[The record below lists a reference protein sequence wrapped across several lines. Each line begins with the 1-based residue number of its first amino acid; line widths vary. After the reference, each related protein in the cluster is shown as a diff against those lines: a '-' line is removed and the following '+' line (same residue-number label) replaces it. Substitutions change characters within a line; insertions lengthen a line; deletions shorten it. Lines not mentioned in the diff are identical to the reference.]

1 MHGHLSQDTQ
11 VAVPAAVIWDVYGTL
26 ELGRLVNKLLGD
38 VIGSVEVIE
47 GDGGV
52 GTLIKVTFRPG
63 SPVDGYMIEKF
74 TKVDDE
80 NRVKETEIVEG
91 GYKAL
96 GRRKMRGHLSQDTA
110 VEVPAAVIWDVYRGL
125 QLGKLADELLGDVV
139 GKVEVVQGDGGVGTI
154 VKVTFPPGTPGP
166 GYMKERITIIDDEIR
181 LKEAETIEGGF
192 KDVGFDVY
200 RMRLQILEKDAES
213 SIVRSSVDYEIDDK
227 LQELASQATTK
238 PMEILAEVVGKYLK
252 EKLNS
257 TK

>member
-1 MHGHLSQDTQ
+1 
-11 VAVPAAVIWDVYGTL
+11 
-26 ELGRLVNKLLGD
+26 
-38 VIGSVEVIE
+38 
-47 GDGGV
+47 
-52 GTLIKVTFRPG
+52 
-63 SPVDGYMIEKF
+63 
-74 TKVDDE
+74 
-80 NRVKETEIVEG
+80 
-91 GYKAL
+91 
-96 GRRKMRGHLSQDTA
+96 MRGHLSQDTV
-110 VEVPAAVIWDVYRGL
+110 VEVPAAVLWDVFRSL
-125 QLGKLADELLGDVV
+125 QLAKLVDELLGDVV

-154 VKVTFPPGTPGP
+154 LKIIFPPGTPGP
-166 GYMKERITIIDDEIR
+166 GYMKERFTIIDDEIR

>member
-1 MHGHLSQDTQ
+1 
-11 VAVPAAVIWDVYGTL
+11 
-26 ELGRLVNKLLGD
+26 
-38 VIGSVEVIE
+38 
-47 GDGGV
+47 
-52 GTLIKVTFRPG
+52 
-63 SPVDGYMIEKF
+63 
-74 TKVDDE
+74 
-80 NRVKETEIVEG
+80 
-91 GYKAL
+91 
-96 GRRKMRGHLSQDTA
+96 MRGHLSQDTA
-110 VEVPAAVIWDVYRGL
+110 AEVPAAVIWDVYRGL

-181 LKEAETIEGGF
+181 LKEGETIEGGF